1 MFYSSPKT
9 SNIFS
14 IEENIF
20 SAQWKMISI
29 LSKFLTVLK
38 AWKPKKKNKNSKD
51 ILCQNKEG
59 LNLQNR

>member
-38 AWKPKKKNKNSKD
+38 AWKPKKKKKFERYFMPKQRGPKSTK
-51 ILCQNKEG
+51 
-59 LNLQNR
+59 